1 MNPTCRGRRTGRER
15 EGLTRAV
22 RPDREGTLMNIPQE
36 LYYSREHEWCWVEG
50 EMATIGITD
59 FAQSELGDVVFLE
72 LPEVGASTSAGDEF
86 GTIEAVKAVS
96 ELFCPVSGEVT
107 EINDKLENDPAI
119 INQSP
124 YDDGWMIKL
133 KLANPDELSGLMDA
147 AGYKDMI
154 GA

>member
-1 MNPTCRGRRTGRER
+1 ME
-15 EGLTRAV
+15 A
-22 RPDREGTLMNIPQE
+22 PDDLK
-36 LYYSREHEWCWVEG
+36 YSKEHEWVRIEG
-50 EMATIGITD
+50 DTGVIGISD
-59 FAQSELGDVVFLE
+59 YAQGELGDVVYVE
-72 LPEVGASTSAGDEF
+72 LPEIGKELKSGDPF

-107 EINDKLENDPAI
+107 EVNDKLEGDPAL
-119 INQSP
+119 INQTP
-124 YDDGWMIKL
+124 YGDGWMIKL

>member
-1 MNPTCRGRRTGRER
+1 ME
-15 EGLTRAV
+15 V
-22 RPDREGTLMNIPQE
+22 PDDLK
-36 LYYSREHEWCWVEG
+36 YSKEHEWIRVDG
-50 EMATIGITD
+50 DIGVIGISD
-59 FAQSELGDVVFLE
+59 YAQGELGDVVYVE
-72 LPEVGASTSAGDEF
+72 LPEIGKELKSGDPF

-107 EINDKLENDPAI
+107 EVNEKLEGDPAL
-119 INQSP
+119 INQTP
-124 YDDGWMIKL
+124 YGDGWMIKL